1 LGIHKKPGQ
10 AAGCVVDE
18 QLGPIHEFDM
28 KSGDGRIWKS
38 NGTEW
43 YIYISAQIIART
55 AEATRQVAGISEVS
69 P

>member
-1 LGIHKKPGQ
+1 MQCIHKDFLGIHKKPGQ
-10 AAGCVVDE
+10 AAECVVDE

-43 YIYISAQIIART
+43 YIYI
-55 AEATRQVAGISEVS
+55 
-69 P
+69 